1 MFIEVIALGVTESPV
16 DNGRELLPWLI
27 SSLIYFILFMVC
39 PSDTLDLLECGVWCY
54 YSCFDKLPIGS
65 GQGLSAIGYFPYNF
79 SQGAVACFWAFGQT
93 KVSVT
98 VSWSLSLFWFC
109 IYPRW
114 CLNLGFCLIF
124 LVSIFITSPNFDL
137 LFD

>member
-1 MFIEVIALGVTESPV
+1 MFSEVIALGVTQSPV

-65 GQGLSAIGYFPYNF
+65 GQGLSA
-79 SQGAVACFWAFGQT
+79 
-93 KVSVT
+93 KV
-98 VSWSLSLFWFC
+98 
-109 IYPRW
+109 RW
-114 CLNLGFCLIF
+114 PASELLGKPK
-124 LVSIFITSPNFDL
+124 LVSQSLDP
-137 LFD
+137 